1 MACPKGQYYCNTHK
15 ECRPIPDGCKVNK
28 DGILVK
34 EDLGK
39 VVKGA
44 LTTAVQGGMS
54 DLSRGKLTSDRVKNT
69 IKKHGKDALRNVVTS
84 KTFKKFLEQ
93 AQKCHC
99 EGCDGNPCVECGENC
114 HDVKEGALADRL
126 KAHIKDKKKRWDKEG
141 TAATNAA
148 YKALKDVKDAQ
159 AAMAAEVGGTD
170 HNINLRKESI
180 ERQAK
185 DRTKLSQPHATPGNR
200 REHDH
205 TVDSAMTDHL
215 PRKGKGRMRPASKK
229 EIRVSAMNDAG
240 IKNEISGKDSSID
253 LKKEETVLEW
263 GWGDHKKAIEQ
274 RKIKNRKAVPYDA
287 MLVKKKSETVAASH
301 ELKGDNLQELDRMG
315 GPAALAGIVGAGIG
329 LAKSGIDAV
338 SKTAK
343 KLQKTTKQKNNQ
355 LKMLEEVEGGVSVET
370 YTKGIQFTE
379 IETVDIIE
387 PTRLS
392 PSPKAAEYY
401 DWRVELD
408 K

>member
-54 DLSRGKLTSDRVKNT
+54 DLSRGALTSDRVKNT
-69 IKKHGKDALRNVVTS
+69 IKKHGKGALRSVVNS
-84 KTFKKFLEQ
+84 KSFKKFLEQ

-99 EGCDGNPCVECGENC
+99 EGCDKDPCVECGENC
-114 HDVKEGALADRL
+114 HDVSEAKID
-126 KAHIKDKKKRWDKEG
+126 
-141 TAATNAA
+141 
-148 YKALKDVKDAQ
+148 DVKY
-159 AAMAAEVGGTD
+159 G
-170 HNINLRKESI
+170 
-180 ERQAK
+180 
-185 DRTKLSQPHATPGNR
+185 
-200 REHDH
+200 
-205 TVDSAMTDHL
+205 
-215 PRKGKGRMRPASKK
+215 KGKGWNQPDKKRIDIYHARHSYLKKNPPNVRSDRNKRFNATDVVFHGHDKVERDRKAKHYASRGVKTRGIKK
-229 EIRVSAMNDAG
+229 EIA
-240 IKNEISGKDSSID
+240 GKDHSID

-263 GWGDHKKAIEQ
+263 GWKDHKKAIEQ
-274 RKIKNRKAVPYDA
+274 RKIRKGKAVPYDA

-343 KLQKTTKQKNNQ
+343 SLQKTTKQKNKQ

-387 PTRLS
+387 PTRLA